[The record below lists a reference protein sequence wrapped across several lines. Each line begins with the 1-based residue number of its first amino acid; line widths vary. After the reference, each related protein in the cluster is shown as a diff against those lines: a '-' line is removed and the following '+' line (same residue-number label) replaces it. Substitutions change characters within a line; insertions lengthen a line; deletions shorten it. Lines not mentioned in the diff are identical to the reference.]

1 MPTQILYELMNYGS
15 IVLVVAAIVVGMVM
29 TRGAV
34 RRLLGAAVVV
44 TILRSALSGV
54 FPGWINVTSEVTAF
68 AYGAVQ
74 WLLAVAEPLLLVAAA
89 VVGATTIRAKD
100 AAIAALVDTPKD
112 TWTQP
117 EASPDPRLVAD

>member
-15 IVLVVAAIVVGMVM
+15 IVLVVAAIVVGMVL

-34 RRLLGAAVVV
+34 RKLLGAALVVN
-44 TILRSALSGV
+44 ILSFLLSGV
-54 FPGWINVTSEVTAF
+54 FPGWIVVTSEVTAF
-68 AYGAVQ
+68 AYGVVQ

-89 VVGATTIRAKD
+89 IVGATTIRAKD
-100 AAIAALVDTPKD
+100 ATIAALVDKPQD

-117 EASPDPRLVAD
+117 ETSPDPRLLAD